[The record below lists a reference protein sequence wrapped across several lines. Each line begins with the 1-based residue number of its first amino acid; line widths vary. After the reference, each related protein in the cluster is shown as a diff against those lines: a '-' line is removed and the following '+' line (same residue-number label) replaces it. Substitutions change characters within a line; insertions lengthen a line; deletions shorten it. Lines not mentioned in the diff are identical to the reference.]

1 MKRVAFIMIFAVIAT
16 LAVAQSA
23 PAPVPAATGTP
34 QEPQSTPTYE
44 PSDRP
49 LSGVQ
54 YQDIGISSESRNTLV
69 PYFTVST
76 GWVSNAPRLANDFN
90 VEGSGLTTL
99 SGSVQLVR
107 DSRNSLTTLAYT
119 GGGQVYTLDSSL
131 DSQFHRL
138 DFSQRFI
145 AGRWTV
151 LFADGMT
158 YQNDAF
164 VSVPALLFPG
174 LPGGGGLGYKP
185 GVTPNETIIGQNIPR
200 INNTSSGQVTYGFS
214 RATSFTAN
222 ANYGL
227 LHYFDAGFLN
237 TKQLG
242 SGAGLDHK
250 FGRSTIGVNYQFSRF
265 TYDNFSEKFDSHA
278 IQVMFSRVLTGRWSF
293 QAGGGPSIVVTG
305 FGPVTQ
311 TKIYGGATVGFSYHL
326 PKYDIGI
333 QYGRAVTNG
342 AGVVPGA
349 ITDTLGLNLNRKLS
363 RSITADLSGGYA
375 RNSGLFVNSGF
386 NTFYVGAGLSHE
398 LGRYSTAS
406 IGYTLQ
412 RQTGTAYSGLTN
424 QGVTATLRWGFRPI
438 VLH

>member
-1 MKRVAFIMIFAVIAT
+1 
-16 LAVAQSA
+16 
-23 PAPVPAATGTP
+23 
-34 QEPQSTPTYE
+34 
-44 PSDRP
+44 
-49 LSGVQ
+49 
-54 YQDIGISSESRNTLV
+54 
-69 PYFTVST
+69 
-76 GWVSNAPRLANDFN
+76 VSNAPRLANDFN
-90 VEGSGLTTL
+90 IEGSGLTTL

-293 QAGGGPSIVVTG
+293 QVGGGPSIVVTG